1 MNTGAS
7 DLYLGTDNR
16 LWFGVCAG
24 IANWLDIPAAIVR
37 IVFILCVLA
46 WPGFIIGYF
55 VMYFCLDRDFTPD
68 KMRDYFRD
76 TPSAA
81 HFRKLNYRKPICKNE
96 RNKKIAG
103 VCAGFADYLEVS
115 TFSVRLVTLL
125 SMFVFGPFTFW
136 AYIICWI
143 VFDPDPNMGD
153 QERYS
158 RIMRRRERR
167 AEKRRNRHARRAA
180 RRQARASRKRY
191 DNEEIDPDMSEF
203 EQDISDAVDE
213 VNIELKAEI
222 DSAASGFTRK
232 QRDRSGK
239 PKYGA
244 YRNDPAET
252 TGDSRQE
259 CTEIYAS
266 LERRLREIEAFMTS
280 KRFRLHCEINRI

>member
-1 MNTGAS
+1 MNTGATN
-7 DLYLGTDNR
+7 LYLDTEKR
-16 LWFGVCAG
+16 CCLGVCAG
-24 IANWLDIPAAIVR
+24 IANWLDIPAAIVG

-55 VMYFCLDRDFTPD
+55 VMYFCLDKDFTPD
-68 KMRDYFRD
+68 KVRDYFRD
-76 TPSAA
+76 TPSAE

-103 VCAGFADYLEVS
+103 VCAGIADYLEVS

-136 AYIICWI
+136 AYIICCI

-158 RIMRRRERR
+158 RIMQRRERR

-180 RRQARASRKRY
+180 RRHARASRKRY
-191 DNEEIDPDMSEF
+191 DNEEIDPAMSGF

-213 VNIELKAEI
+213 VNIELKAET
-222 DSAASGFTRK
+222 DSAVSGFARK
-232 QRDRSGK
+232 QRGSSEK
-239 PKYGA
+239 SKYSA
-244 YRNDPAET
+244 YRNDRA
-252 TGDSRQE
+252 DAASVNRQE

-266 LERRLREIEAFMTS
+266 LERRLRGIEAFMTS